1 MLLPGL
7 MCDGAVWAGLLPA
20 FGADRPVLVPAYGT
34 LDSLGAMA
42 AHVLRLAPPGPL
54 AVAGHSMGGR
64 VAFEML
70 RQAPQRIAR
79 LALLDTSY
87 HPLPEGEAGERER
100 AGRMALLEIARA
112 QGMRAM
118 AREWARGMLH
128 PSRLDSPL
136 FEAVLDMFERR
147 TPEQFAAQIE
157 ALLHRP
163 DATALL
169 PAIACP
175 TLLLCGRDDG
185 WSPPERHQ
193 FMHEHI
199 AGATL
204 AIVERCGHMST
215 MECPGEV
222 GAALAAWLQRPAV
235 LPAAHRSSHQ

>member
-1 MLLPGL
+1 
-7 MCDGAVWAGLLPA
+7 MCDGAVWADQVAA
-20 FGADRPVLVPAYGT
+20 FGAGRPVIVPDYGT
-34 LDSLGAMA
+34 LDSLAAMA

-87 HPLPEGEAGERER
+87 HPLPPGEAGERER
-100 AGRMALLEIARA
+100 AGRMALLALARA

-147 TPEQFAAQIE
+147 TPDQFAAQIE
-157 ALLHRP
+157 ALLHRS
-163 DATALL
+163 DATELL
-169 PAIACP
+169 GTIGCP
-175 TLLLCGRDDG
+175 TLLLCGREDG

-204 AIVERCGHMST
+204 AILERCGHMSA

-222 GAALAAWLQRPAV
+222 TAALATWLAQPG
-235 LPAAHRSSHQ
+235 AHRPVHQ